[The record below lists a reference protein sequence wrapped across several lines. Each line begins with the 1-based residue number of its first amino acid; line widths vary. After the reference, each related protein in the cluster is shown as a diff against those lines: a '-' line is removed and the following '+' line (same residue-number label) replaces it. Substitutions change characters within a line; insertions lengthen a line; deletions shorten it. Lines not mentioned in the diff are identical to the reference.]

1 MLTQENNP
9 TQLNHTLTVL
19 LNELGEEC
27 STVLTLL
34 NQLKLAHLSI
44 EQKGDILAQLSS
56 SISHLH
62 VHTEDLPDLIGD
74 ELFQLPDEE

>member
-1 MLTQENNP
+1 MQLVGLTPESY
-9 TQLNHTLTVL
+9 LI
-19 LNELGEEC
+19 
-27 STVLTLL
+27 
-34 NQLKLAHLSI
+34 NQLKLANLSI

-62 VHTEDLPDLIGD
+62 FHTEDLPDLIGD

>member
-9 TQLNHTLTVL
+9 TQLNNTLNIL
-19 LNELGEEC
+19 LTELEEEC
-27 STVLTLL
+27 SNVLILL
-34 NQLKLAHLSI
+34 NQLKLANLSI
-44 EQKGDILAQLSS
+44 DQKGDILAQLSS
-56 SISHLH
+56 SVSHLH